1 MDFDTQGHRGF
12 TGNFPENSIPG
23 FIAAIDTGIMTLE
36 MDVVM
41 SKDGNVIVSHDLV
54 MLKSLCLAPTGKPL
68 KDDSKKLYNLRY
80 ANIVEY
86 DCGSLGNERFPKQK
100 KMKTHKPL
108 LSEVINATDDHTAKN
123 NLPEMRFN
131 IEIKSSAAGDGVLH
145 PKPSVYAEAVL
156 DIIKLYDAEERCTIQ
171 SFDLRI
177 LKYLERTECE
187 VPLALLVDNDL
198 GVEKNVDLLGF
209 DPDVYSCDYKL
220 LSESEMQVAGSLGL
234 DVVPWTVN
242 DKADMERL
250 IDWGV
255 DGLISDFPDLLM
267 KVAKAKGVA

>member
-1 MDFDTQGHRGF
+1 M
-12 TGNFPENSIPG
+12 
-23 FIAAIDTGIMTLE
+23 
-36 MDVVM
+36 
-41 SKDGNVIVSHDLV
+41 
-54 MLKSLCLAPTGKPL
+54 
-68 KDDSKKLYNLRY
+68 
-80 ANIVEY
+80 
-86 DCGSLGNERFPKQK
+86 
-100 KMKTHKPL
+100 
-108 LSEVINATDDHTAKN
+108 
-123 NLPEMRFN
+123 
-131 IEIKSSAAGDGVLH
+131 
-145 PKPSVYAEAVL
+145 
-156 DIIKLYDAEERCTIQ
+156 
-171 SFDLRI
+171 
-177 LKYLERTECE
+177 ERTECE